1 MERAHAGI
9 GIAVSLG
16 LCLVLPGCSDGE
28 EERRADCAKISS
40 ALSATADPSA
50 EQVLE
55 ALRKVRPGLEDD
67 EIAEHVDTVIAS
79 GAKDLA
85 SDGKAE
91 MSDDEAL
98 RFAEAAERIRDA
110 CGLSG

>member
-28 EERRADCAKISS
+28 EERKADCAKISS

-55 ALRKVRPGLEDD
+55 ALREVRPGLEDD

>member
-1 MERAHAGI
+1 MKRAYAGI
-9 GIAVSLG
+9 GIAVSVG
-16 LCLVLPGCSDGE
+16 LCLTLPGCSDGE
-28 EERRADCAKISS
+28 QDRRADCAKISS

-50 EQVLE
+50 EQVLD
-55 ALRKVRPGLEDD
+55 ALRRVRPGLEDD
-67 EIAEHVDTVIAS
+67 DLAEHVDDVIAY

-85 SDGKAE
+85 SDGRGK
-91 MSDDEAL
+91 MSDEEAL